1 MSSIKEKKKTGA
13 AENKIERSRG
23 FQINLI
29 ACSSAGNLV

>member
-1 MSSIKEKKKTGA
+1 MKEKKGA
-13 AENKIERSRG
+13 TENEIERLRG